1 MVRPTQHLHAQRQPA
16 VLRPA
21 ATVLLLRDAPQGIE
35 VLMTRRSM
43 TASFAPGAYVF
54 PGGGIDTADA
64 LAHGQS
70 TRRATQSDLHLTQA
84 IAAIRESF
92 EELGVLLARRAD
104 GSHLDT
110 AQIAALDRQAPFAA
124 QCAAQGLTL
133 SGAEVFVL
141 AHWVTDRDLP
151 RRFDVP
157 FLVAR
162 MPEGQEPVADESEQ
176 FEPLWVRPADA
187 LARHAAGGFFIIFPT
202 IRTLERLQAYTSV
215 QAVLEAC
222 GQPLAGPPQERL
234 HPLGGPGA
242 ARAGGQVHDEP
253 LFTSCPRAGLMN
265 GRESRHMEHEAPFG
279 ELALVCPDGQIV
291 HELAWQTERPVSLL
305 KNVQRLTAPNPGFMT
320 GPGTNSYL
328 VGDPATGHIA
338 IDPGPDDAGHIE
350 RLWRAAGGDLRAI
363 VCTHSHADHS
373 PGAARL
379 QSLCTAAGREKP
391 PILGLPSAPTAR
403 AGSQFSPDRPLADG
417 ERLVLVGTDGDQLSS
432 HTLQVIHTP
441 GHAANHLCLLLE
453 EDGLLFSGDHILN
466 GSTTVIDPPDG
477 NMGDYLDSLDKL
489 DRLCAEHG
497 VHFILPAHGYV
508 LGDHPRSADNP
519 AAPEHGGARGAIAHL
534 KAHRLAREAKVA
546 RALQAVPEG
555 TVDDWVKL
563 AYDDVP
569 ERLWPVAKR
578 SLMAHVERIQSLGG
592 FNL

>member
-1 MVRPTQHLHAQRQPA
+1 MVRPTQLLHPQRTPA
-16 VLRPA
+16 PVRPA

-54 PGGGIDTADA
+54 PGGGIDAADA
-64 LAHGQS
+64 LSHAQS
-70 TRRATQSDLHLTQA
+70 TRRPTQSDGHLTQA

-104 GSHLDT
+104 GSHLGT
-110 AQIAALDRQAPFAA
+110 AQIATLDRQAPFAA

-187 LARHAAGGFFIIFPT
+187 LARHTAGQFFIIFPT
-202 IRTLERLQAYTSV
+202 IRTLERLQTYATV
-215 QAVLEAC
+215 DDVLKACAVN
-222 GQPLAGPPQERL
+222 
-234 HPLGGPGA
+234 
-242 ARAGGQVHDEP
+242 DEP

-265 GRESRHMEHEAPFG
+265 GHESRHMEHEQPYG

-291 HELAWQTERPVSLL
+291 HELAWQTERPVPLL

-320 GPGTNSYL
+320 GPGTNSYV

-338 IDPGPDDAGHIE
+338 IDPGPDEPEHID
-350 RLWRAAGGDLRAI
+350 RLWRAAGGDIRAI
-363 VCTHSHADHS
+363 VCTHSHPDHS
-373 PGAARL
+373 PGAMRL
-379 QSLCTAAGREKP
+379 QALCANTP
-391 PILGLPSAPTAR
+391 PILGLPSAATSR
-403 AGSQFSPDRPLADG
+403 TDSRFSPERALADG
-417 ERLVLVGTDGDQLSS
+417 ERLTLTAADGTT
-432 HTLQVIHTP
+432 HTLQVVHTP

-477 NMGDYLDSLDKL
+477 NMGDYLESLDKL
-489 DRLCAEHG
+489 DRLSAQHG
-497 VHFILPAHGYV
+497 VQFILPAHGYV

-519 AAPEHGGARGAIAHL
+519 GAPEHGGARAAIAHL
-534 KAHRLAREAKVA
+534 RAHRLAREAKVA
-546 RALQAVPEG
+546 RAMQAVPEG
-555 TVDDWVKL
+555 TMDDWVKI

-578 SLMAHVERIQSLGG
+578 SMLAHVEHIQSLGG
-592 FNL
+592 FNA